1 VGQCLKRA
9 TGRTLT
15 GVAITVG
22 LLLALGGPA
31 WAAGSTPGGFTDA
44 VTTQT
49 VDSSG
54 GTVTG
59 TVGTTSVKVTVPP
72 GAFAAPVQIELSS
85 GPTSGLTGLPSG
97 SNATIALGVSFEQND
112 QTVTGT
118 FNSPVTV
125 NMSDAG
131 ITTANQ
137 IVVYDPAT
145 SSYVP
150 VAQASN
156 VTNATVSS
164 GLITFQITAD
174 PYVVVL
180 TSAASATAPSTVS
193 DATTPVTGMPLV
205 TEGVLGG
212 VLVIGGTLLAVRLR
226 RRSRRRL
233 A

>member
-15 GVAITVG
+15 GVAITAG

-31 WAAGSTPGGFTDA
+31 WAAGSTPAGFTDA

-49 VDSSG
+49 IDSSG

-59 TVGTTSVKVTVPP
+59 TTGTTSVKVTVPP

-97 SNATIALGVSFEQND
+97 SNATIALGVSFEQNG
-112 QTVTGT
+112 QKVTGT

-125 NMSDAG
+125 NMSDPG

-137 IVVYDPAT
+137 FVVYNPST

-156 VTNATVSS
+156 VTNVTVSS

-180 TSAASATAPSTVS
+180 TSASATAPSTVS

-212 VLVIGGTLLAVRLR
+212 VLVIGGTLLALRLR
-226 RRSRRRL
+226 RRSHRGL